1 MLAPYNMPM
10 AGAFPVNIRSRTA
23 LVLLLLSLLGVLQF
37 ENGPVRIQHV
47 PVQHTAEPERAWRWW
62 PWLVSF
68 PLDSSPDARNA
79 AERLSHVL
87 GQRGVVWPTTV
98 NPHCCIWLEIGE
110 FGPNPRIPGY
120 LVILQQ
126 GGGRIIASNVE
137 QLDLAI
143 ARITEMRTVLDDRRV
158 ALPLGVFTNWFAR
171 E

>member
-1 MLAPYNMPM
+1 NA
-10 AGAFPVNIRSRTA
+10 A
-23 LVLLLLSLLGVLQF
+23 
-37 ENGPVRIQHV
+37 VRIPHV
-47 PVQHTAEPERAWRWW
+47 PVQRTAEPEPAGHWW

-68 PLDSSPDARNA
+68 PLGSRADVRNA
-79 AERLSHVL
+79 AERLSRVL
-87 GQRGVVWPTTV
+87 GQSGVVWPTTV

-110 FGPNPRIPGY
+110 FGPIPRVPGY

-143 ARITEMRTVLDDRRV
+143 ARITEMRTVLDDQRV

-171 E
+171 D